1 MITAEMYEKATGH
14 KPVDDDL
21 ERANCRQAGELGHF
35 HCGWNEEENLPRTM
49 TKPFI
54 KKELQP

>member
-1 MITAEMYEKATGH
+1 MITREKFIEATGH
-14 KPVDDDL
+14 EPVDDDL
-21 ERANCRQAGELGHF
+21 ERANCKSAGDLGHF
-35 HCGWNEEENLPRTM
+35 HCGWDEEQNLPRTM